1 MKCVCVCVHAC
12 MCVLMYTNA
21 LSRDNKGG
29 MKSREGK

>member
-1 MKCVCVCVHAC
+1 MKCVCVCAC

-21 LSRDNKGG
+21 LSRGNKGG